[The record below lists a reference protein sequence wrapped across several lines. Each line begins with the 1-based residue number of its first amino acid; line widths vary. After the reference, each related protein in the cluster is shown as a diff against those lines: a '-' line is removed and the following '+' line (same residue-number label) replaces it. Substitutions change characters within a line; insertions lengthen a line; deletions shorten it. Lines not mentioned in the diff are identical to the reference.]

1 MIVTDIIE
9 QNADYREILL
19 SQFDTARAK
28 ERRKSERGFCTDYII
43 DENAKTLGDGVEM
56 QLGNS
61 QWDING
67 VKNGTDYI
75 LWVKN
80 GKIAHLEGFTYEEKW
95 PDEITHAEKIKKP
108 DARSVLF

>member
-1 MIVTDIIE
+1 MIVSDIIE
-9 QNADYREILL
+9 QNQDYKDILQ
-19 SQFDTARAK
+19 SQFDSVKVK
-28 ERRKSERGFCTDYII
+28 ERRKFERGFCTDYII

-61 QWDING
+61 QWNING

-80 GKIAHLEGFTYEEKW
+80 GKISHLEGFTYEEK
-95 PDEITHAEKIKKP
+95 
-108 DARSVLF
+108 